1 MHLLAQVRRL
11 VRDFQPY
18 SPGLSTQEIGG
29 LFQLEQV
36 VKLASN
42 ENPLGTPPLA
52 QEALARNASQA
63 YRYPRP
69 GCPELCEALAQE
81 LGVPSGC
88 IFVGNGSDEIIDL
101 LFRLKAE
108 PGQDNA
114 VMFEPCFSIYRSQAL
129 LFGIETRRVP
139 LNPDFSFPFTELLH
153 KVDVHTSLVFV
164 TNPDNPTGYSVPAQ
178 EIKALAERLP
188 ESCLLVVDEAYVEF
202 AEDPSATSALSL
214 WESLRNTVVLR
225 TFSKV
230 YGLAGLRLGYGVL
243 PAQLGD
249 YLQRIRLPFSV
260 NLLAE
265 QAGIAALEDK
275 EHYQATRETILQGRR
290 YLEKGLQEMGCKVYP
305 SQANFLLFQ
314 PPVPAKH
321 LFDELLRQG
330 LILRSLDS
338 YGLNDHLRISIGRPE
353 ENELVLQRM
362 QEIIQ

>member
-18 SPGLSTQEIGG
+18 TPGLSPQEIGR

-63 YRYPRP
+63 YQYPRP
-69 GCPELCEALAQE
+69 GCPDLCEALAQE

-129 LFGIETRRVP
+129 LLGVETRRVP

-153 KVDVHTSLVFV
+153 NVDTHTCLVFV
-164 TNPDNPTGYSVPAQ
+164 TNPDNPSGYSVPAQ
-178 EIKALAERLP
+178 EIKSLAELLP
-188 ESCLLVVDEAYVEF
+188 ENCLLVVDEAYVEF
-202 AEDPSATSALSL
+202 ADQPETTSPIAF
-214 WESLRNTVVLR
+214 WESLQNTVILR
-225 TFSKV
+225 TFSKI
-230 YGLAGLRLGYGVL
+230 YGLAGLRLGYGVM
-243 PAQLGD
+243 PAELAD

-265 QAGIAALEDK
+265 KAGIAALEDK
-275 EHYQATRETILQGRR
+275 KHYQATRDTILQGRGL
-290 YLEKGLQEMGCKVYP
+290 LERGLQELGCKVYP

-314 PPVPAKH
+314 PPVAAKY

-330 LILRSLDS
+330 LILRSLES
-338 YGLNDHLRISIGRPE
+338 YGLEDHLRVSIGKPE
-353 ENELVLQRM
+353 DNQLLLQRM
-362 QEIIQ
+362 QEILT